1 MNKSSLIC
9 IIIIGIF
16 LSGCVDEEKTEAPN
30 FETLTS
36 QENTASSPV
45 PIETVTIDQSILQAQ
60 GWKIKEFP
68 EFYSNLNFLYEKSSI
83 GTVYISRDENG
94 NVAGIYAIS
103 DPNLE
108 KNSLT
113 VNDITFNNFIIIN
126 NEQSPR
132 SAVFVDI
139 ENPGDKII
147 KVYLYE
153 IIVNW
158 RGEYMVPIED
168 KNWAKAINFDHS
180 EKRALL
186 GNYQF
191 LDVNNKGPYE
201 GLQVIVLNVQFLP
214 TPKRGNKIT
223 QTTEWFPLNKE
234 QKIEL
239 PEFGTYMKVE
249 QLRPRGNVIFTAK
262 LDNSDGT
269 TMSDASKNHITITF
283 NLKEEDGKIW
293 EGDTYPSQFRK
304 DFLQVMTGRDNG
316 EILTTTNK
324 IVGWQA
330 TIEFTPLIQ

>member
-1 MNKSSLIC
+1 MKKSSLIC
-9 IIIIGIF
+9 IILIGIF
-16 LSGCVDEEKTEAPN
+16 LSGCVDEEKIEASN

-36 QENTASSPV
+36 QENTASSPA
-45 PIETVTIDQSILQAQ
+45 PIETVTIDKSVLEAQ

-83 GTVYISRDENG
+83 GTVYISRDDNG

-103 DPNLE
+103 NTNLE

-113 VNDITFNNFIIIN
+113 VNDITFNNFIITN
-126 NEQSPR
+126 SEQSPKT
-132 SAVFVDI
+132 AVFVDI

-147 KVYLYE
+147 RVYLYE
-153 IIVNW
+153 IIDKG
-158 RGEYMVPIED
+158 REGYMVPNED
-168 KNWAKAINFDHS
+168 FSVKAITFDHS
-180 EKRALL
+180 EKRAHL
-186 GNYQF
+186 GSYQF
-191 LDVNNKGPYE
+191 LDMNNKGPHE
-201 GLQVIVLNVQFLP
+201 RLQVIVLSVQFLP

-293 EGDTYPSQFRK
+293 EGDTYSSQSRK
-304 DFLQVMTGRDNG
+304 DFLQVMMGRDNG
-316 EILTTTNK
+316 EIITTTNK